1 MSGGVA
7 YLFHCFLY
15 DDILSPL
22 ILAATLSLAFGWLFL
37 ADWVLLPLS
46 PNPSPTR
53 AGRGE
58 KNGSQT
64 RPYLAAGGI
73 LIAAVIFGV
82 VQYNTNAPFIG
93 ELTSDT
99 NGLQTIK
106 LAQHAPP
113 GSSLMLAWG
122 PRYFA
127 VGFARDVLGLLP
139 GVRLVDHKADYKTLL
154 AEGPLVTADYTFYNQ
169 PVSWWQDKIGAPV
182 YLRAVAPDLVQI
194 DTAPELENDPD
205 EAAGVVAIAH
215 RIDCMMGKLIV
226 RIDWHTDHVPTR
238 DLSVFV
244 HLLDDSGAVI
254 AQDDHSAPVY
264 GWRPLTT
271 WVADEVVRDVYM
283 LPALPDSTAISYGL
297 YEQRADGSFNN
308 VVAYNLP
315 VECG

>member
-1 MSGGVA
+1 VM
-7 YLFHCFLY
+7 
-15 DDILSPL
+15 LSA
-22 ILAATLSLAFGWLFL
+22 IG
-37 ADWVLLPLS
+37 
-46 PNPSPTR
+46 
-53 AGRGE
+53 
-58 KNGSQT
+58 
-64 RPYLAAGGI
+64 
-73 LIAAVIFGV
+73 VIFGV
-82 VQYNTNAPFIG
+82 FQFNLNAPFIDG
-93 ELTSDT
+93 LTSDT
-99 NGLQTIK
+99 TGLQTIK

-139 GVRLVDHKADYKTLL
+139 GVRLVDHKADYKSLL

-169 PVSWWQDKIGAPV
+169 PVSWWQDQIGAPV
-182 YLRAVAPDLVQI
+182 YLHAIAPDLVQI
-194 DTAPELENDPD
+194 DTAPELEANPD
-205 EAAGVVAIAH
+205 QISGIGEIAH
-215 RIDCMMGKLIV
+215 RMDCMMGKLILRV
-226 RIDWHTDHVPTR
+226 DWHTDQKPTS

-244 HLLDDSGAVI
+244 HLLDSDDNVI

-271 WVADEVVRDVYM
+271 WVANEVVRDVYS
-283 LPALPDSTAISYGL
+283 LPDLQSAAAISYGL